1 MNEIIMQT
9 LESFQD
15 SQINLNSE
23 SARQILANKLEKDLH
38 KYIDHLVKEAVDIIT
53 HLK

>member
-15 SQINLNSE
+15 SQINLQSE
-23 SARQILANKLEKDLH
+23 SARKILANKLEENLFKH
-38 KYIDHLVKEAVDIIT
+38 INELVEEAVSVIT
-53 HLK
+53 NLD